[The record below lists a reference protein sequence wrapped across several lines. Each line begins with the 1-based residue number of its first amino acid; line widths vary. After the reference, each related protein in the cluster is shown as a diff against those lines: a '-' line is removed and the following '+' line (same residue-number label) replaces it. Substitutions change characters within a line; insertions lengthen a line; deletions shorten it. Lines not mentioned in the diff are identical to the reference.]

1 MNERT
6 RRSRAVEDYLK
17 AIYKLQQEHS
27 PVPTTLLA
35 AELSRSPASV
45 TNMVKGLAAQ
55 DLVVHVP
62 YYGVRLSP
70 AGEVEALGIIR
81 RHRVIETYLIER
93 LGYTWDGVHVEAEWL
108 ERRKPWWIAWRQR
121 LATRPSIRM
130 APRFRVRMGRSCG
143 GTCLC

>member
-1 MNERT
+1 MTERT

-17 AIYKLQQEHS
+17 AIYKLQQEHG

-55 DLVVHVP
+55 DLVAHVP

-70 AGEVEALGIIR
+70 AG
-81 RHRVIETYLIER
+81 
-93 LGYTWDGVHVEAEWL
+93 
-108 ERRKPWWIAWRQR
+108 KPQR
-121 LATRPSIRM
+121 SGSFAAT
-130 APRFRVRMGRSCG
+130 A
-143 GTCLC
+143 